1 VSIHPL
7 NRGYLFNVEHTIYIM
22 EIGPIDM
29 LMSLVFT
36 REIDPWNINIVELT
50 GKYLEQIRKA
60 EELDLRLSGKTYL
73 VATILLRMKSE
84 SFFIEDKEEEEEEE
98 PEELGFEPS
107 PIFPP
112 LRRKSGKITL
122 PELLNALLVVLE
134 EQEKK
139 KDKPVKLPERHVIR
153 VDVYRVDIK
162 RYVDDLYIR
171 IQAIS
176 QGEIITFSQLLI
188 DKSPLFIARTFLY
201 LLFLE
206 MSRRVEIWQEIEF
219 GEIYIKVIT

>member
-1 VSIHPL
+1 MTHQT
-7 NRGYLFNVEHTIYIM
+7 RTM

-36 REIDPWNINIVELT
+36 REIDPWNIDIVELT

-73 VATILLRMKSE
+73 VATILLRMQSE
-84 SFFIEDKEEEEEEE
+84 SFFIEEKEEEEEEL
-98 PEELGFEPS
+98 EELDFEPS
-107 PIFPP
+107 PILPP

-122 PELLNALLVVLE
+122 PELLNALLIVLE
-134 EQEKK
+134 EQERRKK
-139 KDKPVKLPERHVIR
+139 KQVKLPERHIIR

-162 RYVDDLYIR
+162 KYVEELYIK
-171 IQAIS
+171 IKIIS
-176 QGEIITFSQLLI
+176 NGEVITFSQLLI

-206 MSRRVEIWQEIEF
+206 MSHRVEIWQEVEF

>member
-1 VSIHPL
+1 
-7 NRGYLFNVEHTIYIM
+7 M

-36 REIDPWNINIVELT
+36 REIDPWNIDIVELT
-50 GKYLEQIRKA
+50 GKYLEQIQRA

-73 VATILLRMKSE
+73 VATILLRMQSE
-84 SFFIEDKEEEEEEE
+84 SFFIEEKVIGEEES
-98 PEELGFEPS
+98 EELDFEPS
-107 PIFPP
+107 PILPP

-134 EQEKK
+134 EREKRK
-139 KDKPVKLPERHVIR
+139 EKPVKLPERHVVR
-153 VDVYRVDIK
+153 VDIYRVDIK
-162 RYVDDLYIR
+162 KYVEELYIK
-171 IQAIS
+171 IKLIS
-176 QGEIITFSQLLI
+176 NGEIITFSQLLI

-206 MSRRVEIWQEIEF
+206 MSRRIDIWQEVEF

>member
-1 VSIHPL
+1 
-7 NRGYLFNVEHTIYIM
+7 M

-36 REIDPWNINIVELT
+36 REIDPWNIDIVELT
-50 GKYLEQIRKA
+50 SKYLEQIQRA

-73 VATILLRMKSE
+73 VATILLRMQSE
-84 SFFIEDKEEEEEEE
+84 SFFIEEKVTEEEESQ
-98 PEELGFEPS
+98 ELDFEPS
-107 PIFPP
+107 PILPP

-134 EQEKK
+134 EREKRK
-139 KDKPVKLPERHVIR
+139 EKPVKLPERHVVR
-153 VDVYRVDIK
+153 VDIYRVDIK
-162 RYVDDLYIR
+162 KYVEELFIR
-171 IQAIS
+171 IKLIS
-176 QGEIITFSQLLI
+176 NGEIITFSQLLI

-206 MSRRVEIWQEIEF
+206 MNRRIDIWQEVEF

>member
-1 VSIHPL
+1 
-7 NRGYLFNVEHTIYIM
+7 M

-29 LMSLVFT
+29 LMSLVFS
-36 REIDPWNINIVELT
+36 REIDPWNIDIVELT

-73 VATILLRMKSE
+73 VAAILLRMQSE
-84 SFFIEDKEEEEEEE
+84 SFFAEEKEETD
-98 PEELGFEPS
+98 EELEELEFEPS
-107 PIFPP
+107 PILPP
-112 LRRKSGKITL
+112 LRRKAGKITL
-122 PELLNALLVVLE
+122 PELLNALLIVLE
-134 EQEKK
+134 EQEKRK
-139 KDKPVKLPERHVIR
+139 KKPRKLPERHIVK

-162 RYVDDLYIR
+162 KYVEDLF
-171 IQAIS
+171 IQIKVLS
-176 QGEIITFSQLLI
+176 KGEIITFSQLLI

-206 MSRRVEIWQEIEF
+206 MSRRVDIWQETEF

>member
-1 VSIHPL
+1 
-7 NRGYLFNVEHTIYIM
+7 M

-50 GKYLEQIRKA
+50 EKYLEQIQRA

-73 VATILLRMKSE
+73 VATILLRMQSE
-84 SFFIEDKEEEEEEE
+84 TLFIEEKEEKEEEL
-98 PEELGFEPS
+98 EELDFEPS
-107 PIFPP
+107 PILPP
-112 LRRKSGKITL
+112 LRRKTGKITL
-122 PELLNALLVVLE
+122 PELLNALLIVLE
-134 EQEKK
+134 EREKRKK
-139 KDKPVKLPERHVIR
+139 KPKKLPERHIVQ
-153 VDVYRVDIK
+153 VDVYRVDVK
-162 RYVDDLYIR
+162 KYVEELYIK
-171 IQAIS
+171 IKMIS
-176 QGEIITFSQLLI
+176 SGEIITFSQLLI

-206 MSRRVEIWQEIEF
+206 MSQRVEIWQETEF

>member
-1 VSIHPL
+1 
-7 NRGYLFNVEHTIYIM
+7 M

-73 VATILLRMKSE
+73 VATILLRMQSE
-84 SFFIEDKEEEEEEE
+84 SVFTEEKEEEEEELA
-98 PEELGFEPS
+98 ELEFEPS
-107 PIFPP
+107 PILPP

-122 PELLNALLVVLE
+122 PELLNALLIVLE

-139 KDKPVKLPERHVIR
+139 KKKPKKEPEHYTVK
-153 VDVYRVDIK
+153 VDIYRVDIK
-162 RYVDDLYIR
+162 KYVEELYMR
-171 IQAIS
+171 IKVLS
-176 QGEIITFSQLLI
+176 NGEIITFSQLLI

-206 MSRRVEIWQEIEF
+206 MSRRVEIWQETEF

>member
-1 VSIHPL
+1 M
-7 NRGYLFNVEHTIYIM
+7 EHTTCTM

-36 REIDPWNINIVELT
+36 REIDPWNIDIVELT

-73 VATILLRMKSE
+73 VATILLRMQSE
-84 SFFIEDKEEEEEEE
+84 SFFIEEKEEEQEEELD
-98 PEELGFEPS
+98 ELDFEPS
-107 PIFPP
+107 PILPP

-122 PELLNALLVVLE
+122 PELLNALLIVLE
-134 EQEKK
+134 EQEKRK
-139 KDKPVKLPERHVIR
+139 NKPVKIPEHHIIKVDIYR
-153 VDVYRVDIK
+153 VDVK
-162 RYVDDLYIR
+162 KYVDDLYLQIK
-171 IQAIS
+171 ALS
-176 QGEIITFSQLLI
+176 NGEIITFSQLLI
-188 DKSPLFIARTFLY
+188 DRSPLFIARTFLY

-206 MSRRVEIWQEIEF
+206 MSRRVEIWQETEF

>member
-1 VSIHPL
+1 
-7 NRGYLFNVEHTIYIM
+7 M

-29 LMSLVFT
+29 LMSLVFA
-36 REIDPWNINIVELT
+36 REIDPWNIDIVELT

-73 VATILLRMKSE
+73 VAAILLRMQSE
-84 SFFIEDKEEEEEEE
+84 SFFIEEKEEEEEEE
-98 PEELGFEPS
+98 EELDFEPS
-107 PIFPP
+107 PILPP
-112 LRRKSGKITL
+112 LRRKTGKITL
-122 PELLNALLVVLE
+122 PELLNALLIVLE
-134 EQEKK
+134 EQEKRKEKVK
-139 KDKPVKLPERHVIR
+139 KPPVRQTVK

-162 RYVDDLYIR
+162 KYVDELFAKIVE
-171 IQAIS
+171 IS

-206 MSRRVEIWQEIEF
+206 MSRRVEIWQEEAF
-219 GEIYIKVIT
+219 GEIYIKVIS

>member
-1 VSIHPL
+1 
-7 NRGYLFNVEHTIYIM
+7 M

-36 REIDPWNINIVELT
+36 REIDPWNIDIVELT
-50 GKYLEQIRKA
+50 GKYLEQIRRA

-73 VATILLRMKSE
+73 VATILLRMQSE
-84 SFFIEDKEEEEEEE
+84 SFFIEEKEEKEEEFEDLDF
-98 PEELGFEPS
+98 ELS
-107 PIFPP
+107 PILPP

-122 PELLNALLVVLE
+122 PELLNALLIVLE
-134 EQEKK
+134 EQERRKQ
-139 KDKPVKLPERHVIR
+139 KPPKAPERHVVK
-153 VDVYRVDIK
+153 VDIYRVDIK
-162 RYVDDLYIR
+162 KYVEDLYLR
-171 IQAIS
+171 IKVIS
-176 QGEIITFSQLLI
+176 SGEIITFSQLLI

-206 MSRRVEIWQEIEF
+206 MSRRVEIWQETEF